1 MENEGGQRSHANREW
16 DANAEETP
24 PEAAAAA
31 IENRVK
37 DQSTRLREGLARF
50 NCGSHS
56 SEEQD
61 DEEFASAVAEVID
74 LTTETPDEQPLSKEK
89 PIRSPSLPVDI
100 LLDHYDL
107 GGIKLEPELTVEIQ
121 TLDHAQLFKS
131 SFLWI
136 KHIIDTPRGIK
147 LHGVPLTRAR
157 NMRGR
162 LPSYR
167 NEVVMILH
175 VDSDDKRDEKTQAAI
190 DIPIADVVKIR
201 NCHFTNA
208 DFPRHRTVLGIYSTT
223 AEVEQYG
230 VLMCRWKC
238 IFKYRDAATRI
249 AYLDT
254 AEKNAAPLEYSVEH
268 LNGNDKSIKRRFM
281 VSESGRFNIWRGGK
295 VRGGEHD
302 PDNENSP
309 VKGLVVHID
318 SREELE
324 MLSIPKRPG
333 QRYTFG
339 DMFCG
344 AGGASCGAR
353 KAGFQIKVACDNH
366 AGACNT
372 YAKVY
377 PEAQLHRMNM
387 FELIARENL
396 KIRVDVLNLSPPCQF
411 WSPAHTVAG
420 VNDDANIAALFACR
434 ELVKKFRP
442 RLFTLEQTYG
452 ILHQKF
458 EYYFNSLIHGFT
470 DHNYSVRWKVVN
482 LVNWG
487 APATRR
493 RLIMI
498 GSCPGED
505 LPPFPEATHVANG
518 SKRRGKRPY
527 VTVKEMLARIPRDA
541 SQRDDMHQPHG
552 MVRKGLE
559 RWDPDVTLTRCI
571 TTNGGVGNY
580 HPNGRR
586 DFTLREYATLQT
598 FPVDYPFQTPDRKRQ
613 IGNAFPPM
621 AVKVLYT
628 HLRKWLEAKDRVYAI
643 ENEPLDRDDPN
654 VEYVDLDDYYLDAT
668 NDGEDVEYVA
678 SQQRSNPSSDST
690 NSYQDKMDLDAGPS
704 DGEYGHVQCVDPNQ
718 RRRDWPTLGLR
729 NRTGGITQDYVDL
742 TGIDD

>member
-1 MENEGGQRSHANREW
+1 MENKGGHRAHAQNEW
-16 DANAEETP
+16 NANAEETP
-24 PEAAAAA
+24 LEAAAAA
-31 IENRVK
+31 IEDRMR
-37 DQSTRLREGLARF
+37 DQSTRLKKGLARF
-50 NCGSHS
+50 DYGSCGSDDPD
-56 SEEQD
+56 D
-61 DEEFASAVAEVID
+61 DELASAVAEVID
-74 LTTETPDEQPLSKEK
+74 LTTEDEERPSKEK
-89 PIRSPSLPVDI
+89 PARSPSLSLDK

-107 GGIKLEPELTVEIQ
+107 GGIKLEPELTVEIK
-121 TLDHAQLFKS
+121 TLEHSQLFKA

-147 LHGVPLTRAR
+147 LRGIPLTRAR

-162 LPSYR
+162 LPRYR
-167 NEVVMILH
+167 NEVTMILH
-175 VDSDDKRDEKTQAAI
+175 INSNDKRDEKTQAAI

-208 DFPRHRTVLGIYSTT
+208 DFPQHQTVPGIYSTT

-238 IFKYRDAATRI
+238 IFKYRDAVTRI
-249 AYLDT
+249 AHLNQ
-254 AEKNAAPLEYSVEH
+254 AQKNAAPLEYSVEH
-268 LNGNDKSIKRRFM
+268 LNANEKSIKRRFTI
-281 VSESGRFNIWRGGK
+281 SESGRFNIWRGGK
-295 VRGGEHD
+295 VRGGEHN
-302 PDNENSP
+302 PENENSP
-309 VKGLVVHID
+309 VKGPVVHID
-318 SREELE
+318 SQDDPELL
-324 MLSIPKRPG
+324 MIPKKSG

-353 KAGFQIKVACDNH
+353 KAGFQIKVACDSH

-377 PEAQLHRMNM
+377 PETQLHRMDI
-387 FELIARENL
+387 FELITREDL

-420 VNDDANIAALFACR
+420 VNDDANIAALFSCR
-434 ELVKKFRP
+434 ELVKKLRP

-452 ILHQKF
+452 ILHQNF
-458 EYYFNSLIHGFT
+458 EFYFNSLIHGFT
-470 DHNYSVRWKVVN
+470 ENNYSLRWKVVD

-487 APATRR
+487 SPATRK

-505 LPPFPEATHVANG
+505 LPPFPGATHVANG
-518 SKRRGKRPY
+518 SKKRGKRPY

-541 SQRDDMHQPHG
+541 SQSDDMHQPHE
-552 MVRKGLE
+552 MVRKYLQ

-598 FPVDYPFQTPDRKRQ
+598 FPLDYPFQTPDRKRQ

-621 AVKVLYT
+621 VVKVLYK
-628 HLRKWLEAKDRVYAI
+628 HLRNWLEAKDRVYTI

-654 VEYVDLDDYYLDAT
+654 VKYIDLEDCYIDAT
-668 NDGEDVEYVA
+668 NEEEDVEYVA
-678 SQQRSNPSSDST
+678 SRQCSTPSSGST
-690 NSYQDKMDLDAGPS
+690 STYKDGMDLDVDAG
-704 DGEYGHVQCVDPNQ
+704 DGEYGRVQCIDANQ
-718 RRRDWPTLGLR
+718 RRRDWPTLGLIQ
-729 NRTGGITQDYVDL
+729 NRMGGITQDYVDL
-742 TGIDD
+742 TETDD

>member
-16 DANAEETP
+16 DADAEETP

-37 DQSTRLREGLARF
+37 DQNTRLKKGRARF
-50 NCGSHS
+50 DYGSHS

-61 DEEFASAVAEVID
+61 DEELASAVAEIID
-74 LTTETPDEQPLSKEK
+74 LTTETPDEQQLSTEK

-107 GGIKLEPELTVEIQ
+107 GGIKLEPEMTVEIK

-136 KHIIDTPRGIK
+136 KHMIDTPHGIK
-147 LHGVPLTRAR
+147 LRGVPLTRAR

-162 LPSYR
+162 LPRYR

-175 VDSDDKRDEKTQAAI
+175 VDSDDKRDEKTQAVI

-208 DFPRHRTVLGIYSTT
+208 DFPQHQT
-223 AEVEQYG
+223 YG
-230 VLMCRWKC
+230 VL
-238 IFKYRDAATRI
+238 IDAATRI
-249 AYLDT
+249 AHLDK

-268 LNGNDKSIKRRFM
+268 LNGNDKSTKRRFM

-302 PDNENSP
+302 PENENSP
-309 VKGLVVHID
+309 VKGPVVHID
-318 SREELE
+318 SGEDLEL
-324 MLSIPKRPG
+324 LTIPKRPG

-353 KAGFQIKVACDNH
+353 KAGFQIKVACDSH

-377 PEAQLHRMNM
+377 PEAQLHRMDI
-387 FELIARENL
+387 FELITRENL

-420 VNDDANIAALFACR
+420 VNDDANIAALFSCR
-434 ELVKKFRP
+434 ELVKKLRP

-470 DHNYSVRWKVVN
+470 EHNYSVRWKVVN

-505 LPPFPEATHVANG
+505 LPPFPEATHFENG
-518 SKRRGKRPY
+518 SKKRGKRPY
-527 VTVKEMLARIPRDA
+527 VTVKEMLAR
-541 SQRDDMHQPHG
+541 PHE
-552 MVRKGLE
+552 MVRKCLE

-598 FPVDYPFQTPDRKRQ
+598 FPVNYPFQTPDRKRQ
-613 IGNAFPPM
+613 IGNAFPPI
-621 AVKVLYT
+621 AVKVLYK

-654 VEYVDLDDYYLDAT
+654 VKYVDLDDYYLDAT
-668 NDGEDVEYVA
+668 NNGEDVD
-678 SQQRSNPSSDST
+678 DST
-690 NSYQDKMDLDAGPS
+690 NTYQDKMDLDVGAS
-704 DGEYGHVQCVDPNQ
+704 DGEYGRVQCIDPNQ
-718 RRRDWPTLGLR
+718 RRRDWPTLCPIR